1 MSRKNMNEK
10 QIKNDFFQMASNL
23 NVGYI
28 ISFHEY
34 VRNKLED
41 KENELSEL
49 INSFSGGRGEQA
61 DLLDEHETFSKTF
74 PKQLSS
80 NTFLLLYSHL
90 EEFIYH
96 IWKIYCPD
104 IDISGNGSITRYKPI
119 LKRLFNNDLS
129 NSNTWEFI
137 TKCEKLRN
145 CILHANGRID
155 LFNQPTEIKLIIK
168 KYPNFITIE
177 NKRVIIEYE
186 FVSLFYK
193 KIRETIKQ
201 IEAF

>member
-1 MSRKNMNEK
+1 MNEK
-10 QIKNDFFQMASNL
+10 RIKNDFFQMASNV

-28 ISFHEY
+28 VSFHEY
-34 VRNKLED
+34 VRDKLED
-41 KENELSEL
+41 KESELSEL
-49 INSFSGGRGEQA
+49 INSFSGGRVEQA
-61 DLLDEHETFSKTF
+61 GLLVEHETFSKTF

-104 IDISGNGSITRYKPI
+104 IDISGNNKGSISRYKPVF
-119 LKRLFNNDLS
+119 KRLFNNDLS
-129 NSNTWEFI
+129 NSNIWEFI
-137 TKCEKLRN
+137 KECEKLRN

-155 LFNQPTEIKLIIK
+155 LFNQPSKIELIIK
-168 KYPNFITIE
+168 KYPNLIIIE

-186 FVSLFYK
+186 FVSLFYSR
-193 KIRETIKQ
+193 IQETIKQ
-201 IEAF
+201 IETL

>member
-1 MSRKNMNEK
+1 
-10 QIKNDFFQMASNL
+10 MASNL

-34 VRNKLED
+34 VRSKLED

-61 DLLDEHETFSKTF
+61 DLLDEHKTFSKTF

-96 IWKIYCPD
+96 IWKMYCPD
-104 IDISGNGSITRYKPI
+104 IDISGNRSGSISRYKPI
-119 LKRLFNNDLS
+119 FRRLLNNDLS
-129 NSNTWEFI
+129 SSEIWEFI
-137 TKCEKLRN
+137 TECEKLRN

-155 LFNQPTEIKLIIK
+155 LLKQPSEIKGIIK
-168 KYPNFITIE
+168 KHSNFITIE
-177 NKRVIIEYE
+177 NKKVIIEYE
-186 FVSLFYK
+186 FVSLFYN
-193 KIRETIKQ
+193 KIQETIKQ
-201 IEAF
+201 IKTL

>member
-1 MSRKNMNEK
+1 
-10 QIKNDFFQMASNL
+10 MASNL

-41 KENELSEL
+41 KEDELSEL
-49 INSFSGGRGEQA
+49 INSFSGGRVEQA
-61 DLLDEHETFSKTF
+61 DLLVEHETFSKIF
-74 PKQLSS
+74 PKQLSN

-96 IWKIYCPD
+96 IWKAYCPD
-104 IDISGNGSITRYKPI
+104 IDISGKNKGSISRYKPVF
-119 LKRLFNNDLS
+119 KRLFNNDLS
-129 NSNTWEFI
+129 NSNVWEFI
-137 TKCEKLRN
+137 KECEKLRN

-155 LFNQPTEIKLIIK
+155 LFNQSTNIELIIE
-168 KYPNFITIE
+168 KYPNLIVIE

-186 FVSLFYK
+186 FVSLFYN
-193 KIRETIKQ
+193 KIQETIKQ
-201 IEAF
+201 IETL